1 MFHKSLKYSYNDKY
15 IAFNDYSISG
25 QIWNLAPVNKKIGE
39 RIRKFRQFADL
50 SQEFVAEEI
59 GMSGGNFGKIER
71 SEIDVN
77 TETLEKLAKL
87 FKIPIAYFFDER
99 AISGINEKNSNYGY
113 ASQSDLDNLTEL
125 VKKLAV
131 EVQKIHEKLP
141 AKKASKKK
149 TAR

>member
-1 MFHKSLKYSYNDKY
+1 MN
-15 IAFNDYSISG
+15 
-25 QIWNLAPVNKKIGE
+25 VNKKIGD
-39 RIRKFRQFADL
+39 RIRKFRQLADL

-87 FKIPIAYFFDER
+87 FKIPTSYFFDDR
-99 AISGINEKNSNYGY
+99 SFTGINEKNPNYGY
-113 ASQSDLDNLTEL
+113 ASQTDLDNLTEL

-131 EVQKIHEKLP
+131 EVQKLHDKIPSKKS
-141 AKKASKKK
+141 AKKAKGDK
-149 TAR
+149 